1 MPSLRLLVLFALGVG
16 ALAAAVLIAG
26 TRSAAGRAAPPLPR
40 QVLTPPA
47 VTLASLRGKPALINF
62 WASWCQPC
70 QEEAPRLQRFAA
82 GLGGRGHLVGVDYSD
97 ALSDA
102 RAFIRR
108 YRWTFPVLRDG
119 SGTTGAA
126 YDIPG
131 LPTTAVLDA
140 QGRIVKTLIGPQT
153 QKTLEAALRA
163 AQ

>member
-1 MPSLRLLVLFALGVG
+1 MPSRRLVALFALGGG
-16 ALAAAVLIAG
+16 ALGAVVLIAG
-26 TRSAAGRAAPPLPR
+26 TRSTSRRAAPPLPR

-62 WASWCQPC
+62 WASWCHPC
-70 QEEAPRLQRFAA
+70 QEEAPRLQRLAA
-82 GLGGRGHLVGVDYSD
+82 RLGGRGRLVGVDYSD
-97 ALSDA
+97 ALRDA

-108 YRWTFPVLRDG
+108 YRWTFPVLRDD

-131 LPTTAVLDA
+131 LPTTVVLDP
-140 QGRIVKTLIGPQT
+140 QGRIVKTLVGPQT
-153 QKTLEAALRA
+153 QRTLEAALKV

>member
-1 MPSLRLLVLFALGVG
+1 MSSRRLVTLFALGVA
-16 ALAAAVLIAG
+16 ALAAAVLITG
-26 TRSAAGRAAPPLPR
+26 TRSAVRRAAPPLPR

-153 QKTLEAALRA
+153 QKTLEAALSA